1 MADNKTVATTV
12 PPREF
17 IAGVVPEVRR
27 KDALVLLEIMEEI
40 TGQPATMWG
49 PSMIGFGNHHYAY
62 ESGRE
67 GDTFAVGF
75 SPRKTSLV
83 LYGLL
88 FDGADMSRLGKFKSS
103 VACVYITRLSDVD
116 IDELERLIRE
126 GFELFH
132 NS

>member
-1 MADNKTVATTV
+1 MAENKTVATAV

-17 IAGVVPEVRR
+17 IAGVEPAVRR
-27 KDALVLLEIMEEI
+27 NDALVLLEIMEEI
-40 TGQPATMWG
+40 SGQPATMWG
-49 PSMIGFGNHHYAY
+49 PSMLGFGHHHYAY

-88 FDGADMSRLGKFKSS
+88 FEGADLTRLGKFKRGVS
-103 VACVYITRLSDVD
+103 CVYITRLSDVD
-116 IDELERLIRE
+116 PAELERLIRE
-126 GFELFH
+126 GFERFH
-132 NS
+132 NP